1 MRIRFALM
9 LFGVLALLASSA
21 GAEETPGEAIEIKPK
36 APAQDAQPQEGTAAD
51 CGVPREDEPLVAEK
65 KDAPAAPETKENAE
79 PDPSFLK
86 ELPALLKT
94 IDESAKEGERAEAIR
109 KIGAAKFEK
118 VPEDVSRRLFAAM
131 LLDEGENVRKEAAL
145 AAKALDDVAAKK
157 FVFKAALMPKVKA
170 PVRARAAEALRRF
183 DDPMVIEALIWH
195 VTYTLRVGTATE
207 VTPPKTIFITDGG
220 DINNPLGLINLP
232 IELPNIELRSV
243 STSVIVPA
251 TTALTA
257 ITRRNFGANPAAWQ
271 KWFED
276 YKKIREV
283 RLAQEQESGVE
294 DE

>member
-1 MRIRFALM
+1 MRIRFVLT
-9 LFGVLALLASSA
+9 LFGVLALVAQPAS
-21 GAEETPGEAIEIKPK
+21 AEESA
-36 APAQDAQPQEGTAAD
+36 
-51 CGVPREDEPLVAEK
+51 
-65 KDAPAAPETKENAE
+65 APAAPAEAAPAKAGEELAIAPAADKKEAPAASEAKESRE
-79 PDPSFLK
+79 PDPSFMK

-94 IDESAKEGERAEAIR
+94 IDESQDASAKAEAIK

-118 VPEDVSRRLFAAM
+118 VPEDVSKRLFAAA
-131 LLDEGENVRKEAAL
+131 LLDEDENVRKEAAL
-145 AAKALDDVAAKK
+145 AAKALNDVATKR

-170 PVRARAAEALRRF
+170 PIRARAADALRRF

-251 TTALTA
+251 TTALSS

-276 YKKIREV
+276 YKKIRDA
-283 RLAQEQESGVE
+283 RLAQEQDAESGVD